1 MKILMFGRGVITTIY
16 GWAFSEAGHE
26 VTYLVRPGK
35 SASLGGRLSIDML
48 DGRKNPKGEA
58 RSESFNINC
67 VENLDDLTDFDL
79 VVVGVRQDQMCAA
92 AEQLKAASRP
102 RKGILFFNNCWEDP
116 YSLAALFAPSEAIWG
131 FPMAGG
137 GFEGDKTLKAAI
149 TGKVHLAGAG
159 EENAALQA
167 ACMELF
173 SSAGLT
179 VEQRPDFRAWQWLHF
194 AVNASMIAEAM
205 TLKGGAEEL
214 LSSRKAL
221 SDASLIV
228 REAVQVVYAKGI
240 DPNVEKGEAVLAT
253 LPAYFAGVMV
263 KRMAQSNPVTR
274 RLMTIK
280 AKPRDL
286 AQYPLSLIEDARAL
300 GVSCPRL
307 FAAEAKIREIA
318 AAS

>member
-16 GWAFSEAGHE
+16 GWAFSGAGHE

-35 SASLGGRLSIDML
+35 SASLGGKLSIDML
-48 DGRKNPKGEA
+48 DGRKNPKGES
-58 RSESFNINC
+58 RSESFNISC
-67 VENLDDLTDFDL
+67 VENLDGLADFDL
-79 VVVGVRQDQMCAA
+79 VVVGVRQDQMRAA
-92 AEQLKAASRP
+92 AQQLQAASRP

-116 YSLAALFAPSEAIWG
+116 YSLSALFAPSEVIWG

-137 GFEGDKTLKAAI
+137 GFEGDKTLKSAI
-149 TGKVHLAGAG
+149 TAKVHLAMGG
-159 EENAALQA
+159 KENAALQA

-173 SSAGLT
+173 SSAGLK
-179 VEQRPDFRAWQWLHF
+179 VELRPDFRAWQWLHF
-194 AVNASMIAEAM
+194 SVNASMIAQAM
-205 TLKGGAEEL
+205 TLNGGAEEL

-221 SDASLIV
+221 SNASLIV

-240 DPNVEKGEAVLAT
+240 DPTAEKGEATLAT
-253 LPAYFAGVMV
+253 LPAFFAGVMV
-263 KRMAQSNPVTR
+263 KRMARSNPVTK
-274 RLMTIK
+274 RLMTIN

-286 AQYPLSLIEDARAL
+286 AQYPLRLIEEARRL

-318 AAS
+318 GAN